1 MRSEDSERDHE
12 LDAALAAYAAVKPR
26 AGLEQRVLA
35 NLRAK
40 RQRHARR
47 AWRQWPVLATL
58 AVAVSIVVVSPTY
71 RAVSKAF
78 HAATAPRGASRQH
91 VASVSEPAIAVQNNI
106 DKPGSGSEVLQERA
120 QLTVRAKS
128 NAVSDPIARELPQT
142 ERSAG
147 AAPKLDRFPAPEAL
161 SEQEKLL
168 VRFVEDDPQEAVL
181 VAEAQAVQ
189 LQREDEEIEKLRNG
203 AQPEQAKP

>member
-1 MRSEDSERDHE
+1 MRGENSERDRE
-12 LDAALAAYAAVKPR
+12 LDAALASYAAVEPR

-40 RQRHARR
+40 RQDNSARGR
-47 AWRQWPVLATL
+47 WRWPVLATL
-58 AVAVSIVVVSPTY
+58 AVAVSIVVVSPTW
-71 RAVSKAF
+71 RTVSKAF

-91 VASVSEPAIAVQNNI
+91 VASASEPAIAAQNNI

-120 QLTVRAKS
+120 QSAVLAKS

-181 VAEAQAVQ
+181 VAEAQAAQ
-189 LQREDEEIEKLRNG
+189 LQREDEEIEKLRNS